1 MKNFSKNHTTLM
13 VILIS
18 CLVIFQSI
26 PLMAFSSD
34 TPSLRPIP
42 LSSPSAEKPSKEKTT
57 QEINDKRT
65 EYSKKYAH
73 SDGYFIN
80 TFFPRAIHKRG
91 KNGGWEDIEEKGNEN
106 SVLPLSDPT
115 PLSLCL
121 YAAGASF
128 DQSGIKSPNELNLY
142 HYTSGETTMKS
153 DTYLRYPHLRD
164 LIPSTGTLSQVSIV
178 IPDEVPNSSS
188 FTVAAYSIL
197 DSWNPSTVTAENLP
211 QVSLLSSGQSQLD
224 LNPNT
229 PRSQRSIDITTLAE
243 DWFEGTQS
251 DFGLVLAIPSPSETQ
266 NGVTGLDLPL
276 LIVKYAVPETPA
288 DPTFGGSY

>member
-13 VILIS
+13 VILVS

-34 TPSLRPIP
+34 IPSLRPIP

-115 PLSLCL
+115 PLSLC
-121 YAAGASF
+121 YFG
-128 DQSGIKSPNELNLY
+128 
-142 HYTSGETTMKS
+142 
-153 DTYLRYPHLRD
+153 TY
-164 LIPSTGTLSQVSIV
+164 
-178 IPDEVPNSSS
+178 E
-188 FTVAAYSIL
+188 
-197 DSWNPSTVTAENLP
+197 
-211 QVSLLSSGQSQLD
+211 
-224 LNPNT
+224 
-229 PRSQRSIDITTLAE
+229 
-243 DWFEGTQS
+243 WF
-251 DFGLVLAIPSPSETQ
+251 
-266 NGVTGLDLPL
+266 N
-276 LIVKYAVPETPA
+276 
-288 DPTFGGSY
+288 